1 MSTTIFFLQMF
12 LCRLCLVTFMERRL
26 KMVQYWEDW
35 CVGHR
40 SRTPANQMFY
50 LPRKIDSLSAT
61 LQDIFF
67 TRKIIEGEAFYTHTT
82 HTIHSMPET
91 VTHRILR
98 SSKKANQ
105 LPKVIYI
112 LHYIIYMHVISKS
125 LQNM

>member
-1 MSTTIFFLQMF
+1 MF
-12 LCRLCLVTFMERRL
+12 SYRLCLVTLMERRL

-35 CVGHR
+35 CVSHK
-40 SRTPANQMFY
+40 SRIPTNQMFY
-50 LPRKIDSLSAT
+50 SPRKIDSFSAT

-91 VTHRILR
+91 VAHRILR

-105 LPKVIYI
+105 LPKVIIFYI
-112 LHYIIYMHVISKS
+112 TLYIYI
-125 LQNM
+125 